1 MAETKTPDPT
11 TGRIVQYVLSDA
23 DVDRIMNERDLYPNL
38 AYGNRPHV
46 GDTVP
51 LIVVRP
57 IGDERHVSGH
67 VFLDGPQHLWIADA
81 AEGERSGEWQYPAK
95 V

>member
-23 DVDRIMNERDLYPNL
+23 DVDRI
-38 AYGNRPHV
+38 
-46 GDTVP
+46 
-51 LIVVRP
+51 
-57 IGDERHVSGH
+57 
-67 VFLDGPQHLWIADA
+67 DGPQHLWIADA